1 MEKIFALSRSLRLR
15 KKYKECSGNTGLLM
29 STVVAVKKAGKVC
42 IAADSLTSFG
52 DLKLSSKYDAAHDK
66 ILRFDENYLGIVG
79 SAAHQLV
86 LESVFAS
93 KKIIEK
99 KIDIDLSSRLS
110 IFESFRALHP
120 VLKQKYFLNA
130 KDEDDDPYESTQ
142 IDALIANPFGIFGV
156 HSLREVTEYNKFWA
170 IGSGAEYALGA
181 MFAVYDSAASAEEV
195 AHAGVAAGA
204 EFNNASSMPL
214 SSYVTELQKK

>member
-1 MEKIFALSRSLRLR
+1 M
-15 KKYKECSGNTGLLM
+15 
-29 STVVAVKKAGKVC
+29 VKWK
-42 IAADSLTSFG
+42 
-52 DLKLSSKYDAAHDK
+52 
-66 ILRFDENYLGIVG
+66 
-79 SAAHQLV
+79 LV

-93 KKIIEK
+93 KKVVDK
-99 KIDIDLSSRLS
+99 KIEIDFSSRLA
-110 IFESFRALHP
+110 IFESFLALHP
-120 VLKQKYFLNA
+120 LLKEKYYLNA

-181 MFAVYDSAASAEEV
+181 MFSVYDSAASAE
-195 AHAGVAAGA
+195 AIAQAGVAAGA

-214 SSYVTELQKK
+214 SSYVIDLHQSRVK

>member
-1 MEKIFALSRSLRLR
+1 
-15 KKYKECSGNTGLLM
+15 M
-29 STVVAVKKAGKVC
+29 STVVAVKKAGKIC

-52 DLKLSSKYDAAHDK
+52 DLKLSSVYDAAHDK

-93 KKIIEK
+93 KKVVDK

-110 IFESFRALHP
+110 IFESFRTLHP
-120 VLKQKYFLNA
+120 ILKEKYFLNA

-181 MFAVYDSAASAEEV
+181 MFAVYDTAASAEEV

-214 SSYVTELQKK
+214 SSYVTELQSK

>member
-1 MEKIFALSRSLRLR
+1 
-15 KKYKECSGNTGLLM
+15 M
-29 STVVAVKKAGKVC
+29 STVVVVKKAGKIC

-52 DLKLSSKYDAAHDK
+52 DLKLSSYYDAAHDK
-66 ILRFDENYLGIVG
+66 IIRYDENYLGVVG

-86 LESVFAS
+86 LESIFAC
-93 KKIIEK
+93 KRVIEK
-99 KIDIDLSSRLS
+99 KINLDFSSRLA
-110 IFESFRALHP
+110 IFESFRTLHP
-120 VLKQKYFLNA
+120 VLKEKYFLNS

-181 MFAVYDSAASAEEV
+181 MFAVYDTAASAEEV
-195 AHAGVAAGA
+195 AEAGVAAGA

-214 SSYVTELQKK
+214 SSYVIDLQQLQSVTK

>member
-1 MEKIFALSRSLRLR
+1 
-15 KKYKECSGNTGLLM
+15 M
-29 STVVAVKKAGKVC
+29 STVVVVKKAGKVC

-52 DLKLSSKYDAAHDK
+52 DLKLNSNYDAAHDK
-66 ILRFDENYLGIVG
+66 ILRHDENYLGIVG

-86 LESVFAS
+86 MESVFAS
-93 KKIIEK
+93 KRVAERKT
-99 KIDIDLSSRLS
+99 DIDFSSRLA
-110 IFESFRALHP
+110 IFETFRGLHP
-120 VLKQKYFLNA
+120 LLKEKYFLNA

-156 HSLREVTEYNKFWA
+156 HSLREVTEYKKFWA

-181 MFAVYDSAASAEEV
+181 MFAVYDKKMSAREIAQV
-195 AHAGVAAGA
+195 GVAAGA

-214 SSYVTELQKK
+214 SSYVVALQAVKSKKSKAKKAR

>member
-1 MEKIFALSRSLRLR
+1 
-15 KKYKECSGNTGLLM
+15 M
-29 STVVAVKKAGKVC
+29 STVVVAKKSGKVC

-52 DLKLSSKYDAAHDK
+52 DLKLNSRYDAAHDK
-66 ILRFDENYLGIVG
+66 ILRHDENYIGIVG

-93 KKIIEK
+93 KKVVERK
-99 KIDIDLSSRLS
+99 FPIDFSSRLA
-110 IFESFRALHP
+110 IFETFRALHP
-120 VLKQKYFLNA
+120 VLKEKYFLNT

-156 HSLREVTEYNKFWA
+156 HSLREVTEYKKFWA

-181 MFAVYDSAASAEEV
+181 MFAVYDKAESAEEV
-195 AHAGVAAGA
+195 AAAGVAAGA

-214 SSYVTELQKK
+214 SSYVIDLHKLKSVAK

>member
-1 MEKIFALSRSLRLR
+1 
-15 KKYKECSGNTGLLM
+15 M
-29 STVVAVKKAGKVC
+29 STVVVVKKAGKVC

-52 DLKLSSKYDAAHDK
+52 DLKLSNMYDAAHDK
-66 ILRFDENYLGIVG
+66 ILRFEENYLGIVG

-93 KKIIEK
+93 KKVVEK
-99 KIDIDLSSRLS
+99 KIDLDFTSRLS
-110 IFESFRALHP
+110 IFESFRSLHP

-181 MFAVYDSAASAEEV
+181 MFAVYDKAASAEEV

-214 SSYVTELQKK
+214 SSYEIDLQQLQSVAN

>member
-1 MEKIFALSRSLRLR
+1 
-15 KKYKECSGNTGLLM
+15 M
-29 STVVAVKKAGKVC
+29 STVVVVKKAGQVC

-52 DLKLSSKYDAAHDK
+52 DLKLNSVYDAAHDK
-66 ILRFDENYLGIVG
+66 VLRKDDNYLGIVG

-93 KKIIEK
+93 KKISEEV
-99 KIDIDLSSRLS
+99 DIDLSSRLS
-110 IFESFRALHP
+110 IFETFRAMHP
-120 VLKQKYFLNA
+120 ILKERYFLNA

-142 IDALIANPFGIFGV
+142 IDALIANPSGIFGV

-181 MFAVYDSAASAEEV
+181 MFAVYDNVTSAEEV

-214 SSYVTELQKK
+214 SSYVVDLQKLQSVAK

>member
-1 MEKIFALSRSLRLR
+1 
-15 KKYKECSGNTGLLM
+15 M
-29 STVVAVKKAGKVC
+29 STVVVAKKDGKVC

-52 DLKLSSKYDAAHDK
+52 DLRLSSVYDAAHDK
-66 ILRFDENYLGIVG
+66 VLRYDENYLGIVG

-93 KKIIEK
+93 KKVVDK
-99 KIDIDLSSRLS
+99 KIEIDFSSRLA
-110 IFESFRALHP
+110 IFESFLALHP
-120 VLKQKYFLNA
+120 LLKEKYFLNA

-181 MFAVYDSAASAEEV
+181 MFSVYDSAASAEDISQ
-195 AHAGVAAGA
+195 AGVAAGA

-214 SSYVTELQKK
+214 SSYVIDLHQPRGK

>member
-1 MEKIFALSRSLRLR
+1 
-15 KKYKECSGNTGLLM
+15 M
-29 STVVAVKKAGKVC
+29 STVVVAKKDGKVC

-52 DLKLSSKYDAAHDK
+52 DLRLSSVYDAVHDK
-66 ILRFDENYLGIVG
+66 VLRYDENYLGIVG

-93 KKIIEK
+93 KKVVDK
-99 KIDIDLSSRLS
+99 KIEIDFSSRLA
-110 IFESFRALHP
+110 IFESFLALHP
-120 VLKQKYFLNA
+120 LLKEKYFLNA

-181 MFAVYDSAASAEEV
+181 MFTVYDSAASAEEI
-195 AHAGVAAGA
+195 AQAGVAAGA

-214 SSYVTELQKK
+214 SSYVIDLHQPRGK

>member
-1 MEKIFALSRSLRLR
+1 
-15 KKYKECSGNTGLLM
+15 M
-29 STVVAVKKAGKVC
+29 STVVVAKKAGKVC

-52 DLKLSSKYDAAHDK
+52 DLKLSSYYDAAHDK
-66 ILRFDENYLGIVG
+66 ILSYDENYLGIVG

-93 KKIIEK
+93 KKVVEK
-99 KIDIDLSSRLS
+99 KIDLDFSSRLS
-110 IFESFRALHP
+110 IFESFRTLHP
-120 VLKQKYFLNA
+120 VLKEKYFLNA

-170 IGSGAEYALGA
+170 IGSGAEYAIGA
-181 MFAVYDSAASAEEV
+181 MFAIYDKAETAEEI
-195 AHAGVAAGA
+195 AQMGVAAGA

-214 SSYVTELQKK
+214 SSYVVELQQSAAK

>member
-1 MEKIFALSRSLRLR
+1 
-15 KKYKECSGNTGLLM
+15 M
-29 STVVAVKKAGKVC
+29 STVVVVKKAGKVC

-52 DLKLSSKYDAAHDK
+52 DLKLNNLYDAAHDK
-66 ILRFDENYLGIVG
+66 ILRFEENYMGIVG

-93 KKIIEK
+93 KKVVEK
-99 KIDIDLSSRLS
+99 NIALDFSSRLS

-156 HSLREVTEYNKFWA
+156 HSLREVTEYKKFWA

-181 MFAVYDSAASAEEV
+181 MFAVYDKAATAEEV
-195 AHAGVAAGA
+195 AHVGVAAGA

-214 SSYVTELQKK
+214 SSYEVDLQQLQSVAK

>member
-1 MEKIFALSRSLRLR
+1 
-15 KKYKECSGNTGLLM
+15 M
-29 STVVAVKKAGKVC
+29 STVVVAIKAGKAC

-66 ILRFDENYLGIVG
+66 ILRYDENYLGVVG

-93 KKIIEK
+93 KKIIDNKVE
-99 KIDIDLSSRLS
+99 IDLSSRIS
-110 IFESFRALHP
+110 IFESFRSLHP
-120 VLKQKYFLNA
+120 LLKEKYFLNT

-156 HSLREVTEYNKFWA
+156 HSLREVTQYKKFWA

-181 MFAVYDSAASAEEV
+181 MYAVYDKAATAKEI
-195 AHAGVAAGA
+195 AHMGVAAGG

-214 SSYVTELQKK
+214 SSYVIDLQKTKRAQKPKVARKKKSKKKSSKK

>member
-1 MEKIFALSRSLRLR
+1 
-15 KKYKECSGNTGLLM
+15 M
-29 STVVAVKKAGKVC
+29 STVVVAKKDGKVC

-52 DLKLSSKYDAAHDK
+52 DLRLSSAYDAAHDK
-66 ILRFDENYLGIVG
+66 VLRYDENYLGIVG

-93 KKIIEK
+93 KKVVDK
-99 KIDIDLSSRLS
+99 KIEMDFSSRLA
-110 IFESFRALHP
+110 IFESFLALHP
-120 VLKQKYFLNA
+120 LLKEKYFLNA

-181 MFAVYDSAASAEEV
+181 MFSVYDGAASAEDI
-195 AHAGVAAGA
+195 AQAGVAAGA

-214 SSYVTELQKK
+214 SSYVIDLHQPRGK

>member
-1 MEKIFALSRSLRLR
+1 
-15 KKYKECSGNTGLLM
+15 M
-29 STVVAVKKAGKVC
+29 STVVAVKKAGKIC

-66 ILRFDENYLGIVG
+66 ILQFDENYLGIVG

-86 LESVFAS
+86 LESIFAS
-93 KKIIEK
+93 KKIADK
-99 KIDIDLSSRLS
+99 KINIDLSSRLS
-110 IFESFRALHP
+110 IFESFRTLHP
-120 VLKQKYFLNA
+120 ILKEKYFLNA

-142 IDALIANPFGIFGV
+142 IDALIANPFGIFGI
-156 HSLREVTEYNKFWA
+156 HSLREVTEYNRFWA

-181 MFAVYDSAASAEEV
+181 MFALYNSASTAEEI
-195 AHAGVAAGA
+195 AHIGVAAGA

-214 SSYVTELQKK
+214 SSYVTELQSQ

>member
-1 MEKIFALSRSLRLR
+1 
-15 KKYKECSGNTGLLM
+15 M
-29 STVVAVKKAGKVC
+29 STVVVAKKAGKVC

-52 DLKLSSKYDAAHDK
+52 DLKLNSVYDAAHDK
-66 ILRFDENYLGIVG
+66 ILQHDDNYFGIVG

-86 LESVFAS
+86 MESIFSS
-93 KKIIEK
+93 KKVAEK
-99 KIDIDLSSRLS
+99 KIDIDFSSRLA
-110 IFESFRALHP
+110 IFETFRNLHP
-120 VLKQKYFLNA
+120 LLKEKYFLNP

-156 HSLREVTEYNKFWA
+156 HSLREVTEYKKFWA

-181 MFAVYDSAASAEEV
+181 MFAVYDNAASVEEV
-195 AHAGVAAGA
+195 AQAGVAAGA

-214 SSYVTELQKK
+214 SSYVIDLQQLKSVAK

>member
-1 MEKIFALSRSLRLR
+1 
-15 KKYKECSGNTGLLM
+15 M
-29 STVVAVKKAGKVC
+29 STVVVVKKAGKVC

-52 DLKLSSKYDAAHDK
+52 DLKLSSYYDAAHDK
-66 ILRFDENYLGIVG
+66 ILSYDENYLGIVG

-93 KKIIEK
+93 KKVVEK
-99 KIDIDLSSRLS
+99 KTDLDFSSRLS
-110 IFESFRALHP
+110 VFESFRTLHP
-120 VLKQKYFLNA
+120 VLKEKYFLNA

-170 IGSGAEYALGA
+170 IGSGAEYAIGA
-181 MFAVYDSAASAEEV
+181 MFAIYDKAETAEEI
-195 AHAGVAAGA
+195 AQMGVAAGA

-214 SSYVTELQKK
+214 SSYVVELQQPAAK

>member
-1 MEKIFALSRSLRLR
+1 
-15 KKYKECSGNTGLLM
+15 M
-29 STVVAVKKAGKVC
+29 STVVVAKKDGKVC

-52 DLKLSSKYDAAHDK
+52 DLRLSSVYDAAHDK
-66 ILRFDENYLGIVG
+66 VLRYDENYLGIVG

-93 KKIIEK
+93 KKVVDK
-99 KIDIDLSSRLS
+99 KIEIDFSSRLA
-110 IFESFRALHP
+110 IFESFLALHP
-120 VLKQKYFLNA
+120 LLKEKYFLNA
-130 KDEDDDPYESTQ
+130 KDEEDDPYESTQ

-181 MFAVYDSAASAEEV
+181 MFAVYDSAASAEEI
-195 AHAGVAAGA
+195 AQAGVAAGA

-214 SSYVTELQKK
+214 SSYVIDLHQPGVK

>member
-1 MEKIFALSRSLRLR
+1 
-15 KKYKECSGNTGLLM
+15 M
-29 STVVAVKKAGKVC
+29 STVVVAKKDGKVC

-52 DLKLSSKYDAAHDK
+52 DLRLSSVYDAAHDK
-66 ILRFDENYLGIVG
+66 VLRYDENYLGIVG

-93 KKIIEK
+93 KKVVDK
-99 KIDIDLSSRLS
+99 KIEIDFSSRLA
-110 IFESFRALHP
+110 IFESFLALHP
-120 VLKQKYFLNA
+120 LLKEKYFLNA

-142 IDALIANPFGIFGV
+142 IGALIANPFGIFGV

-181 MFAVYDSAASAEEV
+181 MFSVYDSAASAEDISQ
-195 AHAGVAAGA
+195 AGVAAGA

-214 SSYVTELQKK
+214 SSYVIDLHQPRGK

>member
-1 MEKIFALSRSLRLR
+1 
-15 KKYKECSGNTGLLM
+15 M
-29 STVVAVKKAGKVC
+29 STVVVAKKDGKVC

-52 DLKLSSKYDAAHDK
+52 DLRLSSVYDAAHDK
-66 ILRFDENYLGIVG
+66 VLRYDENYLGIVG

-93 KKIIEK
+93 KKVVDK
-99 KIDIDLSSRLS
+99 KIEIDFSSRLA
-110 IFESFRALHP
+110 IFESFLALHP
-120 VLKQKYFLNA
+120 LLKEKYFLNA

-156 HSLREVTEYNKFWA
+156 HSLREVTEYNKFWE

-181 MFAVYDSAASAEEV
+181 MFAVYDSAASAEEI
-195 AHAGVAAGA
+195 AQAGVAAGA

-214 SSYVTELQKK
+214 SSYVIDLHQPGVK

>member
-1 MEKIFALSRSLRLR
+1 
-15 KKYKECSGNTGLLM
+15 M
-29 STVVAVKKAGKVC
+29 STVVVVKKAGKVC

-52 DLKLSSKYDAAHDK
+52 DLKLNSMYDAAHDK
-66 ILRFDENYLGIVG
+66 ILHHDENYLGIVG

-86 LESVFAS
+86 LESLLTS
-93 KKIIEK
+93 KKISDK
-99 KIDIDLSSRLS
+99 KIEIDFSSRLA
-110 IFESFRALHP
+110 IFETFRALHP
-120 VLKQKYFLNA
+120 VLKEKYFLNA

-142 IDALIANPFGIFGV
+142 IDALIANPSGIFGV
-156 HSLREVTEYNKFWA
+156 HSLREVTEYKKFWA

-181 MFAVYDSAASAEEV
+181 MFAVFDNAASAEEV

-214 SSYVTELQKK
+214 SSYIVDLQQLQSVAK

>member
-1 MEKIFALSRSLRLR
+1 
-15 KKYKECSGNTGLLM
+15 M
-29 STVVAVKKAGKVC
+29 STVVVAKKAGKVC

-52 DLKLSSKYDAAHDK
+52 DLKLNTVYDAAHDK
-66 ILRFDENYLGIVG
+66 ILRYDENYLGIVG

-86 LESVFAS
+86 MESVFAS
-93 KKIIEK
+93 KQIVEK
-99 KIDIDLSSRLS
+99 KINIDFSSRLA

-120 VLKQKYFLNA
+120 VLKEKYFLNP

-156 HSLREVTEYNKFWA
+156 HSLREVTEYKKFWA

-181 MFAVYDSAASAEEV
+181 MFAVYDKAATAEEV
-195 AHAGVAAGA
+195 AQAGVVAGA

-214 SSYVTELQKK
+214 SSYVVDLQQLKSVAQ

>member
-1 MEKIFALSRSLRLR
+1 
-15 KKYKECSGNTGLLM
+15 M
-29 STVVAVKKAGKVC
+29 STVVVVKKAGKVC

-52 DLKLSSKYDAAHDK
+52 DLKLSNMYDAAHDK
-66 ILRFDENYLGIVG
+66 ILRFEENYLGIVG

-93 KKIIEK
+93 KKVVEK
-99 KIDIDLSSRLS
+99 KIDLDFSSRLS
-110 IFESFRALHP
+110 IFESFRSLHP

-181 MFAVYDSAASAEEV
+181 MFAVYDKAASAEEV

-214 SSYVTELQKK
+214 SSYEIDLQQLQSVAN

>member
-1 MEKIFALSRSLRLR
+1 
-15 KKYKECSGNTGLLM
+15 M

-52 DLKLSSKYDAAHDK
+52 DLKLNSDYDAAHDK

-86 LESVFAS
+86 LESVFVS
-93 KKIIEK
+93 KKIVDK
-99 KIDIDLSSRLS
+99 KIEIDLSSRLA

-156 HSLREVTEYNKFWA
+156 HSLREVTEYKKFWA

-181 MFAVYDSAASAEEV
+181 MFAVYDKAASAEEI

-204 EFNNASSMPL
+204 EFNNASAMPL
-214 SSYVTELQKK
+214 SSYQLDLQQLTSVAK